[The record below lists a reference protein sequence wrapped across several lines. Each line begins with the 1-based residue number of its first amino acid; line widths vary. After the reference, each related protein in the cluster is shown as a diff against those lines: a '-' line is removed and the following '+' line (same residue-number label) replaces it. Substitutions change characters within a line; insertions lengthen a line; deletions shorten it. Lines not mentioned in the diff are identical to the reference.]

1 MVMLWALA
9 PPIVHELGHY
19 VAALLCGSRLRFEFS
34 WGDLFGVRVPRWTWQ
49 WPNVTPERLRIIC
62 QAGFGLELL
71 LVPFLPLQ
79 YGVVAVLHFLA
90 YPHYAGDHSDFRG
103 MV

>member
-9 PPIVHELGHY
+9 PPIIHELAHY
-19 VAALLCGSRLRFEFS
+19 VAALLCGSRIHFEFS
-34 WGDLFGVRVPRWTWQ
+34 LGRLGPVPVPRWTWR
-49 WPNVTPERLRIIC
+49 WPDVTPKRLRIIC

>member
-19 VAALLCGSRLRFEFS
+19 VAALLCGGRLRFEFS
-34 WGDLFGVRVPRWTWQ
+34 WGKLGPVKTPRWTWA
-49 WPNVTPERLRIIC
+49 WPDVTPERLRIIC
-62 QAGFGLELL
+62 QAGFVAELA
-71 LVPFLPLQ
+71 LVPLLPWSYQ
-79 YGVVAVLHFLA
+79 VVALAHFAL
-90 YPHYAGDHSDFRG
+90 YPWYAGECSDFRG

>member
-19 VAALLCGSRLRFEFS
+19 VAALAFGSRLHFEFS
-34 WGDLFGVRVPRWTWQ
+34 WGDLFGVRVPRWTWA
-49 WPNVTPERLRIIC
+49 WPDVTPERLRIIC
-62 QAGFGLELL
+62 QAGFVAELA
-71 LVPFLPLQ
+71 LVPLLPWP
-79 YGVVAVLHFLA
+79 YAAVALAHFAL
-90 YPHYAGDHSDFRG
+90 YPWYAGECSDFKG